1 MSTSHPPQVLFFDVF
16 GTVVD
21 RRTSNTKALA
31 EAAQHVLSDSQKRL
45 SPATRAQAAAMTP
58 SDWQTVAD
66 EWAAAYNQFTDT
78 FDPSHGFVSVDQQ
91 NHTSLQGLL
100 KKRSLGDL
108 FTDKERWDLTLGWH
122 RLDPRADSVRGLDVL
137 NRRFRTCTLS
147 NANVAI
153 LENLS
158 RYGGLPFSEILSAEH
173 FGAYKPSPE
182 VYLGAAAR
190 VGVEP
195 GQCAQV
201 AAHLYDLKAAKG
213 LGLQTI
219 YVEREGEEEK
229 KKMRQAREEGY
240 VDMWIGLE
248 SEGLLEVA
256 RRFGL

>member
-21 RRTSNTKALA
+21 RRTSITEALT
-31 EAAQHVLSDSQKRL
+31 EAAQHVLSDSRQRL
-45 SPATRAQAAAMTP
+45 SPATRGQAAAMTR
-58 SDWQTVAD
+58 SDWQTIAD
-66 EWAAAYNQFTDT
+66 EWTAAYGQFTDT
-78 FDPSHGFVSVDQQ
+78 FDPSHGFVSVDQH
-91 NHTSLQGLL
+91 NYTSLQGLL
-100 KKRSLGDL
+100 EERSVGDL

-122 RLDPRADSVRGLDVL
+122 RLDPQPDSVRGLDVL

-153 LENLS
+153 LEDLS
-158 RYGGLPFSEILSAEH
+158 RFGGLPFSEILSAEH

-195 GQCAQV
+195 SQCAQV

-213 LGLQTI
+213 LGFQTV
-219 YVEREGEEEK
+219 YVEREEEEEK
-229 KKMRQAREEGY
+229 EEMRQAREEGY